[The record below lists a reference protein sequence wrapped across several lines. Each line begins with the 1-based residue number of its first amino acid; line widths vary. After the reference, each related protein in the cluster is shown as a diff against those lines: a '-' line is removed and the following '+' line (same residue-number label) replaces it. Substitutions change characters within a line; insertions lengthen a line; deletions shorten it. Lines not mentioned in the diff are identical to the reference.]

1 MGVEVVRFS
10 MDGLKPEYGLVA
22 QRLQPWAVCNAPFE
36 SAWAVVEPHTES
48 VLHSH
53 HEHEI
58 FVAVGGEAVI
68 ECEGERTP
76 FGRGDVA
83 FFKPGL
89 RHHIL
94 NESDAIFEFYSI
106 WWDETM
112 ASTYIARNRAEAAE
126 PTDAAEGGLPSQ
138 PGQLGQAD
146 HEAQEALA

>member
-1 MGVEVVRFS
+1 MNMGVEVVRFAQ
-10 MDGLKPEYGLVA
+10 DGLKPEYGLVA

-58 FVAVGGEAVI
+58 FVAVGGECVI

-76 FGRGDVA
+76 FRRGDVA

-89 RHHIL
+89 RHHVL
-94 NESDAIFEFYSI
+94 NESDANFEFYSI

-112 ASTYIARNRAEAAE
+112 AATYISRNRAEAGEE
-126 PTDAAEGGLPSQ
+126 PQEA
-138 PGQLGQAD
+138 GQA
-146 HEAQEALA
+146 AQEALA

>member
-1 MGVEVVRFS
+1 MIMGVEVVRFAE
-10 MDGLKPEYGLVA
+10 DRLKPEYGLIA
-22 QRLQPWAVCNAPFE
+22 QRLKPWAPLNSPFE
-36 SAWAVVEPHTES
+36 SAWARVKPHSES

-76 FGRGDVA
+76 FARGDVA

-94 NESDAIFEFYSI
+94 NESDADFEFYSI
-106 WWDETM
+106 WWDEEM
-112 ASTYIARNRAEAAE
+112 AQQYITRNRLEAEAAAGSM
-126 PTDAAEGGLPSQ
+126 P
-138 PGQLGQAD
+138 
-146 HEAQEALA
+146 AQESKESREAHA